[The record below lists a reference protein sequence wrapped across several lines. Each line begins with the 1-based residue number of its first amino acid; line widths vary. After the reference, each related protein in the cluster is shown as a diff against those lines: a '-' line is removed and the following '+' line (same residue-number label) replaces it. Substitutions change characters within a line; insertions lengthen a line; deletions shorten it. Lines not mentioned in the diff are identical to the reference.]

1 MCVRIN
7 CTKRLT
13 ISGRVLVRHQP
24 ISDGSHATI
33 NTDS

>member
-13 ISGRVLVRHQP
+13 ISGRMFIRHQP
-24 ISDGSHATI
+24 IFDGSHTTI